1 MQRVIPDVG
10 DSSNIMDGH
19 SQDDIFTIAPDKLYV
34 VRRQAHHCILLR
46 CQLACQLMRLLRI
59 TEAHGVAN
67 YPVFREIMN
76 GITGLIL
83 LLRYLLLQCQ

>member
-10 DSSNIMDGH
+10 DRSDIMDGH

-34 VRRQAHHCILLR
+34 VCRQADHCILLW

-59 TEAHGVAN
+59 REANGVAN
-67 YPVFREIMN
+67 YPVFIEIMK
-76 GITGLIL
+76 GITGVIL
-83 LLRYLLLQCQ
+83 LLRCLPLQCQ